1 VKQDGTGRGAV
12 ERRGFLK
19 GLGLAAGGVAGAA
32 AAIGA
37 EEQGKSGPPEG
48 RKETNEEQVRQ
59 RYRESPEVKRFYA
72 LNRL

>member
-19 GLGLAAGGVAGAA
+19 GLGLAAGGVAGAVA
-32 AAIGA
+32 AVGA
-37 EEQGKSGPPEG
+37 EEQGKSEPPEG
-48 RKETNEEQVRQ
+48 RKETNEEMVRQ